1 MTYPTG
7 PYGYGHTP
15 PPQAPEPGVI
25 PLRPLSL
32 SEILTGAFNTFG
44 RHWKQLVGVTAVA
57 YGFALLLTAAAIGAG
72 YLAVADHVS
81 AVLDLPRGEEPSP
94 DDLLPML
101 IAFGCVWLVLVIGAL
116 VASAVVSAAVPVV
129 LQEAVL
135 GGRVAFGTV
144 WGRAWARM
152 PAVLGTVVLTAL
164 SMLAPLLLFAV
175 LAAGLMALVIANDA
189 GPAASFLFLPLL
201 LLVIPLGAWLWVKL
215 SLAPTAAVIE
225 RQGAAASLRRSWRL
239 VTGSW
244 WRTFG
249 GLLVAGLISA
259 FVSAIFQQLLG
270 TLVSMPLASGPT
282 PETAEEFVALIV
294 PAAIVMG
301 VGSLVAQVFS
311 AIFPPLVSG
320 LLYIDRRIRT
330 EDLATVLARTAEA
343 RAYDF

>member
-7 PYGYGHTP
+7 PYGYGHVP
-15 PPQAPEPGVI
+15 PPQAPKPGVI

-32 SEILTGAFNTFG
+32 SEILTGAFNTLG

-57 YGFALLLTAAAIGAG
+57 YGFALLLTAAAVGVG

-81 AVLDLPRGEEPSP
+81 DVFDLPRGEEPSP

-101 IAFGCVWLVLVIGAL
+101 IAFGCVWLVLAIGAL

-152 PAVLGTVVLTAL
+152 PAVLGTVFLTAL
-164 SMLAPLLLFAV
+164 SMLAPLLLFAG
-175 LAAGLMALVIANDA
+175 LAAGLMALVIANDS
-189 GPAASFLFLPLL
+189 GPAASLLFIPLFLLVLPLA
-201 LLVIPLGAWLWVKL
+201 AWLWVKFA
-215 SLAPTAAVIE
+215 LAPTAAVIE
-225 RQGAAASLRRSWRL
+225 RQGAVASLRRSWRL

-249 GLLVAGLISA
+249 GLLVTGLITA

-270 TLVSMPLASGPT
+270 TLVSLPLASGPA

-294 PAAIVMG
+294 PMAIVMV
-301 VGSLVAQVFS
+301 VGSLIAQVFS
-311 AIFPPLVSG
+311 ALFPPLVSG

-343 RAYDF
+343 RAYGS